1 MWLTANEEERK
12 KIREQINREKKHSIQ
27 MFLQEVNQK
36 RGTFL
41 NQKKKLYKEDL
52 HRDIIEGNIR
62 GLQSKKNEEIST
74 TMSDD
79 HHQSGSGSLTR

>member
-41 NQKKKLYKEDL
+41 NQNKK
-52 HRDIIEGNIR
+52 
-62 GLQSKKNEEIST
+62 
-74 TMSDD
+74 
-79 HHQSGSGSLTR
+79 

>member
-36 RGTFL
+36 RGTFI
-41 NQKKKLYKEDL
+41 NQKKKQFKEDL
-52 HRDIIEGNIR
+52 HKDIIEGNIR
-62 GLQSKKNEEIST
+62 GLSNKKNDEIS

-79 HHQSGSGSLTR
+79 HHQSGSSINR